1 MLGSATLA
9 KTQLKSAIG
18 FTTDVTKTIQDTA
31 KNVLAD
37 DDDSTANSSAKW
49 VNDMLGEDKNMFKT
63 SSSDDN
69 NVYERMSWWEPCLAY
84 GLGIVVYGLK
94 FGWSLTMVWGTL
106 VLVGLCLPGAFRKA
120 RDDPYTTFDLI
131 AIAAYDAITQDL
143 GVCGNL
149 VCVAVALMG
158 FKWQYVWILLLLD
171 ILLISDDLQ
180 NVLMSVW
187 IPKAQL
193 VLAFYFTLVSIGI
206 LSVMTFFVAQQ
217 DSTGTMSDTH
227 DWSGENSGGI
237 GPLPAP
243 AHVDDVYD
251 DEYHHNFVCR
261 TPWTCFLRDV
271 YIGLIDGQLFT
282 ATLSMEYGD
291 DLDPS
296 DAMKRKNNLARI
308 FIQLVFFIVVTLL
321 LINVFTGIILDTFSS
336 LRETLNERKEMMNAE
351 CFVCGADRGT
361 LEEYD
366 IDKEEHEG
374 SEHNKWSYLLY
385 LDHVKRAAADVAPV
399 TGVDA
404 HVAACAAVKS
414 EAWLPEGTSFKLEQM
429 ITDGEGGR
437 ADVDHEL
444 KPLYDAIQETKAD
457 VASMREEW
465 STKIDSITEA
475 LGTKEAASKKPPLQ
489 RTQSF

>member
-1 MLGSATLA
+1 
-9 KTQLKSAIG
+9 
-18 FTTDVTKTIQDTA
+18 
-31 KNVLAD
+31 
-37 DDDSTANSSAKW
+37 
-49 VNDMLGEDKNMFKT
+49 
-63 SSSDDN
+63 
-69 NVYERMSWWEPCLAY
+69 
-84 GLGIVVYGLK
+84 
-94 FGWSLTMVWGTL
+94 
-106 VLVGLCLPGAFRKA
+106 
-120 RDDPYTTFDLI
+120 
-131 AIAAYDAITQDL
+131 
-143 GVCGNL
+143 
-149 VCVAVALMG
+149 
-158 FKWQYVWILLLLD
+158 
-171 ILLISDDLQ
+171 
-180 NVLMSVW
+180 
-187 IPKAQL
+187 
-193 VLAFYFTLVSIGI
+193 
-206 LSVMTFFVAQQ
+206 MTFFVAQQ